1 MSTCTVISGLS
12 VARLAP
18 ALVRPMSVDAQLL
31 TNVLASSALVQVST
45 SGVVGIQHESGGTA
59 ARVAAFQILTRH
71 FARGRIQ
78 QAFVYICDTYIFY
91 KRCYDLHVGQ
101 NLSPNRTCAR
111 KIIANQTVVSLAKTT
126 TGFCLPLQCVP
137 V

>member
-18 ALVRPMSVDAQLL
+18 ALVRPVCVDAQLL

-71 FARGRIQ
+71 FARGRVQ
-78 QAFVYICDTYIFY
+78 QAFVYICGTCIFY
-91 KRCYDLHVGQ
+91 KRYDLHVGQ